1 MTEFMSKTST
11 LDLYFS
17 PQEKGGL
24 YPSFCHIY
32 VKAYGTSPRGREAK
46 GRTDYV
52 LLTPE
57 CVSPGELDEQIDR
70 LIRELEH
77 VRALGKRKLSAKK

>member
-1 MTEFMSKTST
+1 MSKTIT

-17 PQEKGGL
+17 PREKDVL
-24 YPSFCHIY
+24 YPSFCHIF
-32 VKAYGTSPRGREAK
+32 VKAHGTSPRGVEAK
-46 GRTDYV
+46 GRGDYV

-57 CVSPGELDEQIDR
+57 CVSQAELDEQIDR

-77 VRALGKRKLSAKK
+77 IRTLGKKKLSAPKR

>member
-1 MTEFMSKTST
+1 MNKTAT

-17 PQEKGGL
+17 PQSKGSL

-32 VKAYGTSPRGREAK
+32 VKANGTSPRGPEAK
-46 GRTDYV
+46 GRSDYV

-57 CVSPGELDEQIDR
+57 CTSQIELDEQIDG

-77 VRALGKRKLSAKK
+77 IRSLGRNKLSATR

>member
-1 MTEFMSKTST
+1 MSKTST

-17 PQEKGGL
+17 PQGKGDL
-24 YPSFCHIY
+24 YPSFGHIH
-32 VKAYGTSPRGREAK
+32 VKAFSTSPRRAKAK
-46 GRTDYV
+46 GRSDYV

-57 CVSPGELDEQIDR
+57 CVSQGELDEQIDR

-77 VRALGKRKLSAKK
+77 IRALGKKKFPKPR

>member
-1 MTEFMSKTST
+1 MSKTST

-17 PQEKGGL
+17 PQESGGL
-24 YPSFCHIY
+24 YPSFGHIY

-57 CVSPGELDEQIDR
+57 CMSQPELDEQIDR

-77 VRALGKRKLSAKK
+77 IRARGKKRFTK